1 MVFAFDG
8 DMNDTPFGNIAS
20 TACKSWVLDLVCP
33 LPHIVVAG
41 EDQEEYFER
50 HERFYPI
57 PGRRLS
63 PQSASNTRCTS
74 LVAKVGAQNLIESVN
89 PPYRRDHE

>member
-41 EDQEEYFER
+41 ED
-50 HERFYPI
+50 
-57 PGRRLS
+57 
-63 PQSASNTRCTS
+63 
-74 LVAKVGAQNLIESVN
+74 
-89 PPYRRDHE
+89 